1 MSEPA
6 GFYFYDLETSGRDP
20 RWHRILQFAGVRT
33 DAQLNPLEDPLVLR
47 GRLPE
52 EVLPEVEA
60 MVVTGLAP
68 ATVTHGLGE
77 AELAERIFSATG
89 DASMCLTG
97 YNSVRFD
104 DEFLRFSYYRSLLEP
119 YARERR
125 GGSRFDLLDLARAT
139 RALRPEGMQWPT
151 DDDGLPSTRL
161 TSLAAANGIEH
172 LAAHDAASDV
182 LATVGLAQRLR
193 ASQPRLFDY
202 AVSLRVR
209 RTLESMLT
217 PGKEPIVHVSG
228 RIPRE
233 RRCLA
238 LMSSLAR
245 HPRNARGY
253 IVFDLDQD
261 PREFEQLDEDEL
273 HRRIF
278 TANDQLAV
286 ERLRIKEIRTN
297 KAPFVAELVAVRKED
312 ADRLHLDIDA
322 AIARHRWLRAR
333 PEFVR
338 RMVRAFSR
346 DTFVHQDVDA
356 DAALYD
362 NLINDRE
369 QLLAA
374 QLRADPSAPPGQPF
388 ADARLNTL
396 WTRFR
401 ARNWPDL
408 QTAEERHAWTQWVCA
423 RLRGEVGGAVSI
435 SHFVDELQRV
445 RVRDGDS
452 PLLSEWAGYGRA
464 LAARLELPWPDPLPL
479 AGSIDQAAGMGP
491 APTRVETP

>member
-1 MSEPA
+1 MSEPT
-6 GFYFYDLETSGRDP
+6 GFYFYDLETTGRDP

-33 DAQLNPLEDPLVLR
+33 DAQLNLLEEPLVLR

-60 MVVTGLAP
+60 MVVTGLTP
-68 ATVTHGLGE
+68 ALVAHGLGE

-139 RALRPEGMQWPT
+139 RALRPDGMEWPT

-161 TSLAAANGIEH
+161 TTLAAANGIEH
-172 LAAHDAASDV
+172 LAAHDAGSDV

-209 RTLESMLT
+209 RTLERMLA

-245 HPRNARGY
+245 HPRNARGF

-261 PREFEQLDEDEL
+261 PRAFEQLDEDEL

-278 TANDQLAV
+278 TPADQLEV

-312 ADRLHLDIDA
+312 AERLHLDVDA

-338 RMVRAFSR
+338 RVVRAFSR
-346 DTFVHQDVDA
+346 DTFVHQDMDA
-356 DAALYD
+356 DGALYD

-369 QLLAA
+369 QLLAS
-374 QLRADPSAPPGQPF
+374 QLRADRDASSAQPF
-388 ADARLNTL
+388 DDVRLNTL
-396 WTRFR
+396 WARFR
-401 ARNWPDL
+401 ARNWPAQ
-408 QTAEERHAWTQWVCA
+408 QTAQERGAWTQWVRE
-423 RLRGEVGGAVSI
+423 RLCGEVGDAVSLGG
-435 SHFVDELQRV
+435 FAAELQRV
-445 RVRDGDS
+445 RLRDGDS
-452 PLLSEWAGYGRA
+452 PLLSEWADYGRA
-464 LAARLELPWPDPLPL
+464 LAARFELPWPDPPALP
-479 AGSIDQAAGMGP
+479 
-491 APTRVETP
+491 VE